1 MHEIENILAKELK
14 LIKKKKYKH
23 AMWLYV
29 ITLLFS
35 SGFFLIYNV
44 KYNQYMRLDELA
56 WFQAGVVLAVTVLYF
71 GIMYFVKFF
80 HIDEHVLRHHTNRL
94 LKER

>member
-44 KYNQYMRLDELA
+44 EYNQYMRLDELA

-71 GIMYFVKFF
+71 GIMYLVKFF
-80 HIDEHVLRHHTNRL
+80 HID
-94 LKER
+94 